1 MKIEFLDFLCCPE
14 CNSNLSIKIT
24 NQYQDKILSGS
35 LNCKNPTCSK
45 IYEITN
51 SIPRFVNSP
60 KYAKSFGDQW
70 NKFAL
75 TQIDSSKLNQSEA
88 RWETEIGWSSSDLQ
102 GKNVVEFG
110 SGAGRFVDIV
120 SKRNANLIIG
130 IDITSAVDAAQ
141 NNLADRDNVLF
152 IQGNIFSPPLKQ
164 NIFDFAYSI
173 GVLHHTP
180 QPELAFNKLISL
192 LNNKGNIGLSLYEI
206 SLFDRPSLNSLKQS
220 LIELLWA
227 LNLFRVEFFRFF
239 TTKIPDKIM
248 LYYCIYF
255 IPALHYLN
263 KIPVLRYLR
272 YLFPSTC
279 YKDLPVEWSM
289 CDTNDTYAT
298 KIVNMYRHKDI
309 FLWFMRS
316 NIQNIII
323 HDSISGWVSLT
334 GQIKSNDNINY
345 EKYLNKS
352 ELKNT
357 IK

>member
-1 MKIEFLDFLCCPE
+1 MKREFIDFLCCPN
-14 CNSNLSIKIT
+14 CQSNLSLKIT
-24 NQYQDKILSGS
+24 SEYQGKILSGS
-35 LNCKNPTCSK
+35 LTCKNNNCSN
-45 IYEITN
+45 IYPIKN
-51 SIPRFVNSP
+51 SIPRFVSSP

-70 NKFAL
+70 NKFAK
-75 TQIDSSKLNQSEA
+75 TQLDTSNLNQSEA
-88 RWETEIGWSSSDLQ
+88 RWETEIGWSSTDLK
-102 GKNVVEFG
+102 GKNIVEFG

-120 SKRNANLIIG
+120 SKRNVNLVVG

-141 NNLADRDNVLF
+141 SNLINRDNVLI

-164 NIFDFAYSI
+164 NMFDFAYSI

-180 QPELAFNKLISL
+180 QPELAFKKLISL
-192 LNNKGNIGLSLYEI
+192 LNREGSIGLSLYEI
-206 SLFDRPSLNSLKQS
+206 SLFDRPNLNSLMQS
-220 LIELLWA
+220 SIELLWA
-227 LNLFRVEFFRFF
+227 INLFRVEFFRFF
-239 TTKIPDKIM
+239 TTKVPDKLM
-248 LYYCIYF
+248 LYYCMYF
-255 IPALHYLN
+255 IPILHYLN

-298 KIVNMYRHKDI
+298 KIVHMYRHKDI

-334 GQIKSNDNINY
+334 GQITSNDNINY

-352 ELKNT
+352 EMKN
-357 IK
+357 KL